1 MSDRNKVY
9 ETILLITNKDTMEE
23 FKDMSVND
31 VLACNEGYYFE
42 RLLIGIDEEGNSKIV
57 WDMKTD
63 KEEIEGQRIHVH
75 LLNGKRVDF
84 FAELTNST
92 GFHAEL
98 INCSKEQYNGNRIY
112 LPQDNS
118 FGMDE
123 LDFFIFLGEK
133 SKVIEGSFDEDGNLK
148 ATVEQSDATKKSEDV
163 DHLRYL
169 IEKYEDS
176 EAPKIE
182 RVGGEVLAVIKTK
195 QKMKLHEL
203 IEWGFEN
210 EVKNKQYVC
219 EQNDS
224 KVVEFNLFGN
234 LEFSSNFSFSLAD
247 TYEVELLEEIT
258 EVTRIWQF
266 IELTDEGLL
275 GRTYLHKNESI
286 ENVKTDNS
294 KAFYFLKEDLS
305 AILIWKK

>member
-133 SKVIEGSFDEDGNLK
+133 SKVIEGSFEEGVHLK
-148 ATVEQSDATKKSEDV
+148 ATVEQFADE
-163 DHLRYL
+163 
-169 IEKYEDS
+169 EDS
-176 EAPKIE
+176 EAPEVQHVAGRTLISTDYYIE
-182 RVGGEVLAVIKTK
+182 V
-195 QKMKLHEL
+195 
-203 IEWGFEN
+203 N
-210 EVKNKQYVC
+210 
-219 EQNDS
+219 
-224 KVVEFNLFGN
+224 
-234 LEFSSNFSFSLAD
+234 
-247 TYEVELLEEIT
+247 
-258 EVTRIWQF
+258 
-266 IELTDEGLL
+266 EGLYVKVDIEGYAYSFTKDITKARKYKNEAL
-275 GRTYLHKNESI
+275 AETIAKSLNGTKLTVKTYLEG
-286 ENVKTDNS
+286 
-294 KAFYFLKEDLS
+294 
-305 AILIWKK
+305 

>member
-92 GFHAEL
+92 GFHAKL
-98 INCSKEQYNGNRIY
+98 INCSDEQYNGRRIY
-112 LPQDNS
+112 LPQDSS
-118 FGMDE
+118 FGKDE
-123 LDFFIFLGEK
+123 LDYFIFLGEK
-133 SKVIEGSFDEDGNLK
+133 SKVKEGSFEG
-148 ATVEQSDATKKSEDV
+148 V

-169 IEKYEDS
+169 IEKWEDS

-258 EVTRIWQF
+258 EATRIWQL

-275 GRTYLHKNESI
+275 GRTYLHKNEAI
-286 ENVKTDNS
+286 EDVKTDNS

-305 AILIWKK
+305 ATLIWKK